1 MFLKKVLLKILMLE
15 QPITISI
22 LAGGASRRFKTYTKQ
37 SDKALAV
44 INDRII
50 LERILTNLAPVASR
64 INIVTNNFTRQQ
76 YYIQILSSLAPE
88 KLENSIKQKIHWLID
103 SPLLTCS
110 GPLQGAI
117 TSMLNNFIIN
127 VTVPCDVPFLSS
139 EVITTLRAFLGK
151 NISTV
156 VPIWSNGRLEP
167 QIAAYRKEQIST
179 SIDGLT
185 SLKRSRIDDLIR
197 ASSKIAFVN
206 IEKTFSLFGSVDQL
220 FANINRPE
228 AIVKWEKKEQMT
240 PLSSSQ
246 NYYLSKENNFHHY
259 SQIVQILKNDQK
271 YLLANLKRWVSQNKS
286 KNQLN
291 NLLELA
297 NNFFSKELYF
307 WAGVTFQLLRQ
318 LEYSKEFEE
327 AQKNAYI
334 KEMNF
339 WERHKIYFLSLH
351 AAQDVLIASSKDI
364 DEGIIEKL
372 EKYRFL
378 MKMKRE
384 DKK

>member
-1 MFLKKVLLKILMLE
+1 MLVKKVPLKILMLE

-37 SDKALAV
+37 PDKALAM

-50 LERILTNLAPVASR
+50 LERILTNLAPIASR

-76 YYIQILSSLAPE
+76 YYSQVLSSLATE

-103 SPLLTCS
+103 SPLVICS
-110 GPLQGAI
+110 GPLRGAI
-117 TSMLNNFIIN
+117 TSMLKKFYIN
-127 VTVPCDVPFLSS
+127 ITVPCDVPFLSS
-139 EVITTLRAFLGK
+139 EVLKTLKAFLK
-151 NISTV
+151 KDVSTV

-167 QIAAYRKEQIST
+167 QIVAYRKELIST
-179 SIDGLT
+179 SIKGLA

-206 IEKTFSLFGSVDQL
+206 IENTFSLFGSVNQI

-228 AIVKWEKKEQMT
+228 DIDKWEKKEQLT
-240 PLSSSQ
+240 SFSPNQ
-246 NYYLSKENNFHHY
+246 NYSIHSNNNFHDY
-259 SQIVQILKNDQK
+259 SQTVQLFKNNQKHLLEDLKH
-271 YLLANLKRWVSQNKS
+271 WVNQNKS
-286 KNQLN
+286 KDRLN

-297 NNFFSKELYF
+297 NTFFSKKLYF

-318 LEYSKEFEE
+318 LDYSKEFEE
-327 AQKNAYI
+327 AQKNAYM
-334 KEMNF
+334 KEINF

-364 DEGIIEKL
+364 DDEIIDKL

-378 MKMKRE
+378 MKIKRE

>member
-1 MFLKKVLLKILMLE
+1 MREPTL
-15 QPITISI
+15 TISI
-22 LAGGASRRFKTYTKQ
+22 LAGGASRRFRKYIKQPDKT
-37 SDKALAV
+37 LAM

-50 LERILTNLAPVASR
+50 LERILANLAPVASR
-64 INIVTNNFTRQQ
+64 INIVTNNLARQQ
-76 YYIQILSSLAPE
+76 YYSQVLSSLIPG
-88 KLENSIKQKIHWLID
+88 KLSISIKQKIHWLID
-103 SPLLTCS
+103 SPQLTCS
-110 GPLQGAI
+110 GPLRGAI
-117 TSMLNNFIIN
+117 TSMLNKFIIN

-139 EVITTLRAFLGK
+139 EILTTLITFLVEK
-151 NISTV
+151 ISTA

-167 QIAAYRKEQIST
+167 QIGAYRKEQIST
-179 SIDGLT
+179 SIDSLAP
-185 SLKRSRIDDLIR
+185 LKRSRIDDLIR
-197 ASSKIAFVN
+197 ASSKIAFIN
-206 IEKTFSLFGSVDQL
+206 IEKTFSQFGSVDQL

-228 AIVKWEKKEQMT
+228 DIDVWEKKEQMT
-240 PLSSSQ
+240 ALSSSQ
-246 NYYLSKENNFHHY
+246 NYSFYSNNDFHHY
-259 SQIVQILKNDQK
+259 SQIVQLLKNNQK
-271 YLLANLKRWVSQNKS
+271 YLLEDLKRWASQNKS
-286 KNQLN
+286 NDQLK

-297 NNFFSKELYF
+297 NTFFSKKLYF

-327 AQKNAYI
+327 AQKNAYM
-334 KEMNF
+334 KEMYF

-364 DEGIIEKL
+364 DEEIIDKL